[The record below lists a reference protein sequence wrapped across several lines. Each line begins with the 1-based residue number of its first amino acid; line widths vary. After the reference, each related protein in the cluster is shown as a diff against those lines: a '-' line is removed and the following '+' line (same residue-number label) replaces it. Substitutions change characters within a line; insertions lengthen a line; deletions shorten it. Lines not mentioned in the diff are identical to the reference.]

1 MARPMSD
8 AALLQVSGLGKRFG
22 GFVALADIALDVAA
36 GERVGLIGPNGS
48 GKSTL
53 VNCICG
59 TLRHET
65 GEIRFEGRTLA
76 GLTAHERTRRGLGRS
91 FQLPR
96 PFSSMTL
103 AENLR
108 VPILYTVNARRGHAV
123 ADPDRRCGD
132 LLHMVGLAEKAD
144 HLPRDL
150 TQIEMRKLELARAMA
165 AEPQLLIA
173 DEAMAGLSH
182 GEVDDI
188 LALLMQLNKQGV
200 TIIMIEHIMRAVLAF
215 SQRLVVLVAGRKIA
229 DGDPQ
234 AVVRQ
239 PDVVQAYLG
248 S

>member
-1 MARPMSD
+1 VSSET
-8 AALLQVSGLGKRFG
+8 LLEVSGLGKRFG
-22 GFVALADIALDVAA
+22 GFIALADIDFAVQP
-36 GERVGLIGPNGS
+36 GERVGLVGPNGS

-59 TLRHET
+59 TLRNET
-65 GEIRFEGRTLA
+65 GSVRFAGRKLEGLV
-76 GLTAHERTRRGLGRS
+76 AHERTRLGLARS

-96 PFSSMTL
+96 PFASMTL

-108 VPILYTVNARRGHAV
+108 VPILYAVNVRNNHAMV
-123 ADPDRRCGD
+123 DVEGRCGD
-132 LLHMVGLAEKAD
+132 LLRMVGLADKA
-144 HLPRDL
+144 HRLPRDL

-165 AEPQLLIA
+165 SEPRLLIS

-188 LALLMQLNKQGV
+188 LALLLQLNAQGV

-215 SQRLVVLVAGRKIA
+215 SQRLIVLVAGRKIA

-239 PDVVQAYLG
+239 PDVVEVYLG